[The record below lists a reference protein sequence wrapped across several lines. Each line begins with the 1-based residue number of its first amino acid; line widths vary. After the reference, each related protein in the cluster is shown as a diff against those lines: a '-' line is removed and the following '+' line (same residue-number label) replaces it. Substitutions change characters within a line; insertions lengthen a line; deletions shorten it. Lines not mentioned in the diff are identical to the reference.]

1 VPAPDTTR
9 LAIPHPSLVVLVG
22 AAGAGKST
30 FIGRWFGPDEVLS
43 SDALRGRI
51 AGDERDQ
58 RVTRVAFSILHR
70 AVVRRLAGGRL
81 TVVDATNVR
90 AHARR
95 ALIARARAAG
105 VPIVAIVLDLPDEVV
120 HARNAARTE
129 RVVDPEVVAAQ
140 LADLR
145 HSLSPGR
152 LDAEGF
158 DVVHRI
164 RSERQLE
171 GISIV
176 RMTSS
181 SQPGGF
187 RGCRRTRSSRSRP
200 GR

>member
-9 LAIPHPSLVVLVG
+9 LAIPDPSLVVLVG

-30 FIGRWFGPDEVLS
+30 FIGRWFRADEVLS

-105 VPIVAIVLDLPDEVV
+105 VPIVAIVLDLPDAVV

-145 HSLSPGR
+145 HSRSPGR
-152 LDAEGF
+152 LDSEGF

-176 RMTSS
+176 RMTS
-181 SQPGGF
+181 
-187 RGCRRTRSSRSRP
+187 
-200 GR
+200 